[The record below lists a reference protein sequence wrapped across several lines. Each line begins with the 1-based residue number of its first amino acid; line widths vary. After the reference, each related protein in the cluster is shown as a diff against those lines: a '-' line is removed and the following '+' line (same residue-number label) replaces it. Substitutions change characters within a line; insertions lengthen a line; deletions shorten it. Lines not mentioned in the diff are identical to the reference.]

1 MSTILKAGARGPRVL
16 ALQKLLVT
24 NTTGHRF
31 YHGPLDGEF
40 GPLTGQACSR
50 AKFILGYALR
60 GCRPIAG
67 RLLIAFLSG
76 KRKITPA
83 MQARAHRR
91 AQPKPKPKPPE
102 QTMREKAWAYM
113 HAHLG
118 DHESPPRSNHCP
130 ATVTWGH
137 GDMAWCNVLV
147 SLAYINAASHAFSA
161 KSQRFQYV
169 PGMLADAQAGHNGLV
184 ITKSP
189 IRGDLV
195 VWNYPGGGNADHTTM
210 FGEWEEGHTIFSDIG
225 GNEGANGVVK
235 ADVNHVTYVRAFIH
249 VK

>member
-1 MSTILKAGARGPRVL
+1 MSTILNAGDEGPRVL
-16 ALQKLLVT
+16 ALQKLLVHNVT
-24 NTTGHRF
+24 RRQF
-31 YHGPLDGEF
+31 YHGKLDGDF
-40 GPLTGQACSR
+40 GALTGQACVR
-50 AKFILGYALR
+50 AKFILGYAVR
-60 GCRPIAG
+60 GCQPVAG
-67 RLLIAFLSG
+67 QMLIAFLSG

-91 AQPKPKPKPPE
+91 TQPKPKPLEK
-102 QTMREKAWAYM
+102 TMQEKAWAYM

-118 DHESPPRSNHCP
+118 DHESPPGSNHCP

-137 GDMAWCNVLV
+137 GDMAWCNVIV

-161 KSQRFQYV
+161 VAQRFQYV
-169 PGMLADAQAGHNGLV
+169 PGMLADAQAGKNGLV

-189 IRGDLV
+189 VRGDLT

-225 GNEGANGVVK
+225 GNEGSSGVVK
-235 ADVNHVTYVRAFIH
+235 ADVNHRTYVRAFIH